1 MILYITNAYPSKTNA
16 DRGIFNKEQIE
27 SVKKIKGDHFV
38 NVISIDPPRIN
49 YVIVFF
55 KILFLKKKNIS
66 VIHFHHGLTYVFFRV
81 LFLRRKVFCSLQNEL
96 KFEFESNSK
105 ILSNF
110 LLKLLKVI
118 SSCYSDIFIFK
129 GKAEEIGLKSYSLP
143 NGVNLDFF
151 NKTSKNKAKLRQNL
165 DLDSKYLLFVSS
177 KNLNRKQKRFDLFKK
192 LFDDSEIRNVYK
204 PLIASNLNRSEL
216 KDYINSSEI
225 VIVTSD
231 FEGSSNLIK
240 EAIAC
245 SAQIVMTKVGDYYRY
260 INFRNISFCEKGNYD
275 SILNKVKSHKAF
287 FYDGHSLIN
296 KLSLSQNQVAKNLIK
311 IYGI

>member
-1 MILYITNAYPSKTNA
+1 MILYITNAYPSEIKP

-38 NVISIDPPRIN
+38 KVISIDPPRIN

-66 VIHFHHGLTYVFFRV
+66 VVHFHHGLTYVFFRV
-81 LFLRRKVFCSLQNEL
+81 LFLRRKVFCSMQNEL
-96 KFEFESNSK
+96 KFE
-105 ILSNF
+105 
-110 LLKLLKVI
+110 LLGRSTI
-118 SSCYSDIFIFK
+118 SSNILLGLFKFISNCYSDVFIFK
-129 GKAEEIGLKSYSLP
+129 GVTEDIGTKSFSLP
-143 NGVNLDFF
+143 NGVNLEFF
-151 NKTSKNKAKLRQNL
+151 KKSSQKEAKLRQ
-165 DLDSKYLLFVSS
+165 DLDINSKYLLFVSS
-177 KNLNRKQKRFDLFKK
+177 KNLKRKQKRFDLFQK
-192 LFDDSEIRNVYK
+192 LFEDSDIRNVYK
-204 PLIASNLNRSEL
+204 PLIASNLNRFQL

-240 EAIAC
+240 ESIAC

-260 INFRNISFCEKGNYD
+260 NNFENISFCEKGNYK
-275 SILNKVKSHKAF
+275 SILNKVKSHKYF
-287 FYDGHSLIN
+287 EYDGHLLIN
-296 KLSLSQNQVAKNLIK
+296 KLSLSQNDVAKNLIK